1 MAFKNLLT
9 TVDGQEEG
17 SIDAVVDERGLTV
30 QHGGGVHSPVDGVN
44 VQPACWILV
53 DRIPEKVPNKHRI
66 TFQTDS
72 RRFHSA
78 GTRSCAECPIILILT
93 QIQKYHYRYK
103 VHSESNGS
111 A

>member
-17 SIDAVVDERGLTV
+17 SVDAVVDERGLAV

-53 DRIPEKVPNKHRI
+53 DRIPEKVPNSTGLH
-66 TFQTDS
+66 S
-72 RRFHSA
+72 R
-78 GTRSCAECPIILILT
+78 
-93 QIQKYHYRYK
+93 
-103 VHSESNGS
+103 
-111 A
+111 